1 MHHIA
6 AILIPVSIVQ
16 GGREGRQQG
25 PEINM
30 QTSKGGSTMA
40 IVRWDPFRELNA
52 VQERMNR
59 LFGDVY
65 RAADDD
71 VMRRGAWAPP
81 VDIYDSGDHE
91 LVIKAELPDMNRE
104 DIEITVENNSLM
116 LRGEKKMDSTIKD
129 ECCHRIE
136 RTYGVFS
143 RSFSLPT
150 TVDTSKVS
158 ADYKNGVLTIKLP
171 VREEAKPKQI
181 QVHVQ
186 D

>member
-1 MHHIA
+1 
-6 AILIPVSIVQ
+6 
-16 GGREGRQQG
+16 
-25 PEINM
+25 
-30 QTSKGGSTMA
+30 MA

-81 VDIYDSGDHE
+81 VDIYDSGNHE
-91 LVIKAELPDMNRE
+91 LVIKAELPDMSKD
-104 DIEITVENNSLM
+104 DIEITVENNTLT
-116 LRGEKKMDSTIKD
+116 LRGEKKMDSAMKD

-136 RTYGVFS
+136 RTYGTFS
-143 RSFSLPT
+143 RTFSLPT

-181 QVHVQ
+181 QVQVQ
-186 D
+186 G

>member
-1 MHHIA
+1 
-6 AILIPVSIVQ
+6 
-16 GGREGRQQG
+16 
-25 PEINM
+25 
-30 QTSKGGSTMA
+30 MA

-52 VQERMNR
+52 VQERVNR
-59 LFGDVY
+59 LFGDAY

-81 VDIYDSGDHE
+81 VDIYESGNHE
-91 LVIKAELPDMNRE
+91 LVIKAELPDMSKD
-104 DIEITVENNSLM
+104 DIAITVENNTLTLS
-116 LRGEKKMDSTIKD
+116 GEKKMDGSIKE

-136 RTYGVFS
+136 RTYGSFS
-143 RSFSLPT
+143 RAFSLPT

-181 QVHVQ
+181 QVQVQ
-186 D
+186 G

>member
-1 MHHIA
+1 
-6 AILIPVSIVQ
+6 
-16 GGREGRQQG
+16 
-25 PEINM
+25 
-30 QTSKGGSTMA
+30 MA

-59 LFGDVY
+59 LFGDAY

-71 VMRRGAWAPP
+71 VMRRGAWMPP
-81 VDIYDSGDHE
+81 VDIYDSGNHE
-91 LVIKAELPDMNRE
+91 LVIKAELPDMTKD
-104 DIEITVENNSLM
+104 DIEITVESNTLT

-136 RTYGVFS
+136 RTYGTFS

-150 TVDTSKVS
+150 TVDTAKVA

-181 QVHVQ
+181 QVQVQ
-186 D
+186 G

>member
-1 MHHIA
+1 M
-6 AILIPVSIVQ
+6 
-16 GGREGRQQG
+16 
-25 PEINM
+25 
-30 QTSKGGSTMA
+30 TMA

-52 VQERMNR
+52 VQERVNR

-71 VMRRGAWAPP
+71 VMRRGAWMPP
-81 VDIYDSGDHE
+81 VDIYDSGKDE
-91 LVIKAELPDMNRE
+91 LVIKAELPDMSK
-104 DIEITVENNSLM
+104 DAIDITVENHTLT
-116 LRGEKKMDSTIKD
+116 LRGEKKMDSAIKD

-136 RTYGVFS
+136 RTYGAFS

-158 ADYKNGVLTIKLP
+158 ADYRNGVLTITLP

-181 QVHVQ
+181 QVQVQ
-186 D
+186 G

>member
-1 MHHIA
+1 
-6 AILIPVSIVQ
+6 
-16 GGREGRQQG
+16 
-25 PEINM
+25 
-30 QTSKGGSTMA
+30 MA

-71 VMRRGAWAPP
+71 VMRRGLWAPA
-81 VDIYDSGDHE
+81 VDIYDSGNHE
-91 LVIKAELPDMNRE
+91 LVIKAELPDVNKN
-104 DIEITVENNSLM
+104 DIEITVENNTLT
-116 LRGEKKMDSTIKD
+116 LRGEKKMDSSIK
-129 ECCHRIE
+129 EEHCHRIE
-136 RTYGVFS
+136 RTYGSFS
-143 RSFSLPT
+143 RAFSLPT
-150 TVDTSKVS
+150 TVDSSKVS

>member
-1 MHHIA
+1 
-6 AILIPVSIVQ
+6 
-16 GGREGRQQG
+16 
-25 PEINM
+25 
-30 QTSKGGSTMA
+30 MA

-52 VQERMNR
+52 VQERVNR

-81 VDIYDSGDHE
+81 VDIYDSGNHE
-91 LVIKAELPDMNRE
+91 LVIKAELPDMSKD
-104 DIEITVENNSLM
+104 DIEITVENNTLT
-116 LRGEKKMDSTIKD
+116 LRGEKKMDSAMKD

-136 RTYGVFS
+136 RTYGTFS
-143 RSFSLPT
+143 RTFSLPT

-158 ADYKNGVLTIKLP
+158 ADYKNGVLTVKLP

-186 D
+186 G

>member
-1 MHHIA
+1 M
-6 AILIPVSIVQ
+6 
-16 GGREGRQQG
+16 
-25 PEINM
+25 
-30 QTSKGGSTMA
+30 TMA

-81 VDIYDSGDHE
+81 VDIYDSGNHE
-91 LVIKAELPDMNRE
+91 LVIKAELPDMSKD
-104 DIEITVENNSLM
+104 DIEITVENNTLT
-116 LRGEKKMDSTIKD
+116 LRGEKKMDSAMKD

-136 RTYGVFS
+136 RTYGTFS
-143 RSFSLPT
+143 RTFSLPT

-158 ADYKNGVLTIKLP
+158 ADYKNGVLTVKLP

-186 D
+186 G

>member
-1 MHHIA
+1 
-6 AILIPVSIVQ
+6 
-16 GGREGRQQG
+16 
-25 PEINM
+25 
-30 QTSKGGSTMA
+30 MA

-52 VQERMNR
+52 VQERVNR
-59 LFGDVY
+59 LLGDVY

-81 VDIYDSGDHE
+81 VDIYDAGNQE
-91 LVIKAELPDMNRE
+91 LVIKAELPDMKKD
-104 DIEITVENNSLM
+104 DIEITVENNTLT
-116 LRGEKKMDSTIKD
+116 LRGEKKMDSEMK
-129 ECCHRIE
+129 EEHCHRIE
-136 RTYGVFS
+136 RTYGSFS
-143 RSFSLPT
+143 RTFSLPT

-186 D
+186 G

>member
-1 MHHIA
+1 
-6 AILIPVSIVQ
+6 
-16 GGREGRQQG
+16 
-25 PEINM
+25 
-30 QTSKGGSTMA
+30 MA

-81 VDIYDSGDHE
+81 VDIYDSGNHE
-91 LVIKAELPDMNRE
+91 LVIKAELPDMSKD
-104 DIEITVENNSLM
+104 DIEITVENNTLT
-116 LRGEKKMDSTIKD
+116 LRGEKKMDSAMKD

-136 RTYGVFS
+136 RTYGTFS
-143 RSFSLPT
+143 RTFSLPT
-150 TVDTSKVS
+150 TVDTSKVP
-158 ADYKNGVLTIKLP
+158 ADYKNGVLTVKLP

-186 D
+186 G

>member
-1 MHHIA
+1 
-6 AILIPVSIVQ
+6 
-16 GGREGRQQG
+16 
-25 PEINM
+25 
-30 QTSKGGSTMA
+30 MA

-71 VMRRGAWAPP
+71 IMRRGVWAPP
-81 VDIYDSGDHE
+81 VDIYDSGNQE
-91 LVIKAELPDMNRE
+91 LVIKAELPDMKKD
-104 DIEITVENNSLM
+104 DIEITVENNTLT
-116 LRGEKKMDSTIKD
+116 LRGEKKMDSEIK
-129 ECCHRIE
+129 EEHCHRIE
-136 RTYGVFS
+136 RTYGSFS
-143 RSFSLPT
+143 RTFSLPT

-158 ADYKNGVLTIKLP
+158 ADYRNGVLTIKLP

-186 D
+186 A